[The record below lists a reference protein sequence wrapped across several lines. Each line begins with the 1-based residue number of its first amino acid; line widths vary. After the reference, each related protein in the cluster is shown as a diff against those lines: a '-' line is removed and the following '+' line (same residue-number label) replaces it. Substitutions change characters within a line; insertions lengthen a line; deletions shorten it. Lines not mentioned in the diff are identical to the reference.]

1 MERLALEEIER
12 WQKERRKPLMVYGA
26 RQVGKTYLVKDI
38 FAERYYKGNYIY
50 VDFKKDSAMRNFVN
64 EGGVCDAKEIIE
76 YLSLREK
83 RDIDGSTL
91 LIFDEVQE
99 ALPIITAMKYFKQDY
114 PEIPV
119 ICTGSMVRIKL
130 KRKASNDKRHKE
142 ESFFFPVGSVD
153 AIMVYPLSFEEFLL
167 NANPRLRKAI
177 LSSYE
182 AMEPLAPA
190 IHKMALDMLYR
201 YLLIGG
207 MPEDVQLFLEGK
219 SLLQVRKNAISLF
232 DDYLNDMELYQASRE
247 SLIRAKSIFGS
258 IYSQLSKE
266 SKDFK
271 PSLLDSSL
279 RSRDLKTPLEWL
291 ETASLVYCSKQVKEQ
306 VSIPLK
312 EDNESNYRIY
322 ILDLGFLA
330 YQSDIDLTA
339 FVTGD
344 AENTLSG
351 VFFENYVASELQVYG
366 FPLFYWKGKGGSE
379 FEFLLESEGKVIP
392 IDVKKKG
399 GSLKSLAK
407 YKERNSCKQAVKI
420 STNHLGY
427 DEESKILTIPLY
439 MVFAWLNG
447 LRKAKSDALSI

>member
-1 MERLALEEIER
+1 M
-12 WQKERRKPLMVYGA
+12 
-26 RQVGKTYLVKDI
+26 
-38 FAERYYKGNYIY
+38 
-50 VDFKKDSAMRNFVN
+50 
-64 EGGVCDAKEIIE
+64 
-76 YLSLREK
+76 
-83 RDIDGSTL
+83 
-91 LIFDEVQE
+91 
-99 ALPIITAMKYFKQDY
+99 
-114 PEIPV
+114 
-119 ICTGSMVRIKL
+119 
-130 KRKASNDKRHKE
+130 
-142 ESFFFPVGSVD
+142 
-153 AIMVYPLSFEEFLL
+153 
-167 NANPRLRKAI
+167 
-177 LSSYE
+177 
-182 AMEPLAPA
+182 
-190 IHKMALDMLYR
+190 
-201 YLLIGG
+201 
-207 MPEDVQLFLEGK
+207 
-219 SLLQVRKNAISLF
+219 
-232 DDYLNDMELYQASRE
+232 
-247 SLIRAKSIFGS
+247 
-258 IYSQLSKE
+258 
-266 SKDFK
+266 
-271 PSLLDSSL
+271 
-279 RSRDLKTPLEWL
+279 
-291 ETASLVYCSKQVKEQ
+291 
-306 VSIPLK
+306 K